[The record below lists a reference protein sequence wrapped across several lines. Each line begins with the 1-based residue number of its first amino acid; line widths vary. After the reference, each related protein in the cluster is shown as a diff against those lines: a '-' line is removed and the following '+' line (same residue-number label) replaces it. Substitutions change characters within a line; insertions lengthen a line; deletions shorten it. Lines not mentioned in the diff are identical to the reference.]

1 MAGLVRRPF
10 ASPFERLILW
20 CKLLISMY
28 FSLPNLSSIC
38 HKPQPMRLSGTSA
51 ASFAQSY
58 PQILWVTDA
67 DPDPVEQDSLT
78 DEVQESGP
86 AP

>member
-1 MAGLVRRPF
+1 MAGIVRRH
-10 ASPFERLILW
+10 FESAFGRLIRW

-38 HKPQPMRLSGTSA
+38 HKPQPMRVNGTST

-58 PQILWVTDA
+58 PQILWVTDV
-67 DPDPVEQDSLT
+67 DIHEVE
-78 DEVQESGP
+78 
-86 AP
+86 